1 MLHEQ
6 IIALVFL
13 AAAIAIGCIF
23 NKNMGVISIAL
34 AFVLARIF
42 GITDKFVINS
52 FGSSLFIMLLGVM
65 LLFSIAQNN
74 RTLELLARR
83 AVVLCR
89 GKVQLIPIVLF
100 VFSAVVSALGPGL
113 ISTTALVASLAIA
126 LAIETNVEPIR
137 FVLFGAVGAFAGGL
151 SPITPSGIVA
161 IEKAAE
167 SNIFGIELAIG
178 FGMFFVMLFVAVILY
193 FLVFRWHTYKS
204 EAVTVDKTV
213 EVAKAENDKFK
224 KENLFTLIGII
235 LVAVLSTAFSMN
247 VGLVSFA
254 VSVVLI
260 LIGAANEGEALKKI
274 PWNTLIMI
282 TGVGMLIS
290 VVTELGG
297 IDLLSDIISKLMGAK
312 TAASIITVLAGVM
325 SWVSSASGVV
335 MPTLIPTVP
344 DLVATVQN
352 ANPVDLVVGICIGAN
367 AAAFSPLS
375 SCGALMLAAYSTSK
389 VATPEGRNKMFNR
402 LFLFSTACIVIS
414 ALIALTGFFKLF
426 A

>member
-1 MLHEQ
+1 MELHEQ
-6 IIALVFL
+6 IISLVFL
-13 AAAIAIGCIF
+13 AAAIAIGCLM

-42 GITDKFVINS
+42 GISDKFVINS

-74 RTLELLARR
+74 RTLELLARK

-126 LAIETNVEPIR
+126 LAIETGVEPIR

-178 FGMFFVMLFVAVILY
+178 FGMFFVMLLVALILY
-193 FLVFRWHTYKS
+193 FFVFKWHTYKR
-204 EAVTVDKTV
+204 
-213 EVAKAENDKFK
+213 AEIGEEEQADTQQDDRFK
-224 KENLFTLIGII
+224 KENIFTLIGIL

-254 VSVVLI
+254 VSVALL

-297 IDLLSDIISKLMGAK
+297 IDLLSDLISKLMGAK
-312 TAASIITVLAGVM
+312 TASAIITVLAGVM
-325 SWVSSASGVV
+325 SLVSSASGVV

-344 DLVATVQN
+344 DLVLAVEN
-352 ANPVDLVVGICIGAN
+352 VSAVDLVVGICIGAN

-402 LFLFSTACIVIS
+402 LFFFSAACMGVS
-414 ALIALTGFFKLF
+414 AIIALTGFFGLF

>member
-52 FGSSLFIMLLGVM
+52 FGNSLFIMLLGVM

-126 LAIETNVEPIR
+126 LAIETNVDPMR

-167 SNIFGIELAIG
+167 SDIHGIELAIG

-193 FLVFRWHTYKS
+193 FFVFRWHTYKS
-204 EAVTVDKTV
+204 EAVAADKTV
-213 EVAKAENDKFK
+213 DAVKAENDKFK

-235 LVAVLSTAFSMN
+235 LVAVLSTVFSMN

-260 LIGAANEGEALKKI
+260 LMGAANEGEALKKI

-312 TAASIITVLAGVM
+312 TASAIITVLAGVM

-344 DLVATVQN
+344 DLVASVQN

-414 ALIALTGFFKLF
+414 ALIALTGFFKIF
-426 A
+426 G